1 MSLSMSRETSNCC
14 LYPTSVGE
22 NWVKRESG
30 SHHLD
35 ELVAYHL
42 LVTPAEKGRQK
53 WLLVKLVKLPI
64 QATPPFIFTHF
75 NIAEHRLFK
84 FHMLMFYQKPILG
97 REFSGKK
104 KNKTVYVFCKTKVM
118 GKCGNSLSF
127 QNLGDVP
134 FSSALAQHTTANRC
148 EVRQMCVSVPHLSN
162 RGQQCQL
169 YNYSSTEVGTCSHQV
184 PLCSRKPNLL
194 LTMERSEW
202 ITAA

>member
-64 QATPPFIFTHF
+64 PATPPFIFTHF

-97 REFSGKK
+97 RKFSGKK
-104 KNKTVYVFCKTKVM
+104 KKQ
-118 GKCGNSLSF
+118 NSLCIL
-127 QNLGDVP
+127 QDQGDGKMWE
-134 FSSALAQHTTANRC
+134 FSELPKPWWCAFLISTSTTHNRR
-148 EVRQMCVSVPHLSN
+148 EVRQMCVSVPHLWN

>member
-64 QATPPFIFTHF
+64 PATPPFIFTHF

-97 REFSGKK
+97 RKFSGKK
-104 KNKTVYVFCKTKVM
+104 KKQ
-118 GKCGNSLSF
+118 NSLCIL
-127 QNLGDVP
+127 QDQGDGKMWE
-134 FSSALAQHTTANRC
+134 FSELPKPWWCAFLISTSTTHNRR
-148 EVRQMCVSVPHLSN
+148 EVRQMCVSVPHLWN

-184 PLCSRKPNLL
+184 PLCSRKPYLL

>member
-64 QATPPFIFTHF
+64 PATPPFIFTHF

-97 REFSGKK
+97 RKFSGKK
-104 KNKTVYVFCKTKVM
+104 KKQ
-118 GKCGNSLSF
+118 NSLCIL
-127 QNLGDVP
+127 QDQGDGKMWK
-134 FSSALAQHTTANRC
+134 FSELPKPWWCAFLISTSTTHNRR
-148 EVRQMCVSVPHLSN
+148 EVRQMCVSVPHLWN

-184 PLCSRKPNLL
+184 PLCSRKPYLL